1 MRVLVTHLDC
11 RFNKQSS
18 IQTHRALPSGV
29 RPHHRRSY
37 LAVIA
42 DTFLEFPEIQ
52 SVVRLMWVSDQSRYE
67 ITCSRTFIGHAATLA
82 GAKDVAHNWVRSLL
96 SQAGM
101 LA

>member
-1 MRVLVTHLDC
+1 MA
-11 RFNKQSS
+11 F
-18 IQTHRALPSGV
+18 
-29 RPHHRRSY
+29 
-37 LAVIA
+37 IA

-52 SVVRLMWVSDQSRYE
+52 SFVRLMWVSDQSRYE
-67 ITCSRTFIGHAATLA
+67 VTCSSTFIGHAPTLD